1 MQVQIRVIEVSDNRG
16 STVLVF
22 TFEYPDA
29 ASLNTLSKRGVLAR
43 KVVSRQ
49 LTRIENA
56 VVITLMYC
64 TNNLPKP

>member
-29 ASLNTLSKRGVLAR
+29 ASLNT
-43 KVVSRQ
+43 
-49 LTRIENA
+49 RIENA